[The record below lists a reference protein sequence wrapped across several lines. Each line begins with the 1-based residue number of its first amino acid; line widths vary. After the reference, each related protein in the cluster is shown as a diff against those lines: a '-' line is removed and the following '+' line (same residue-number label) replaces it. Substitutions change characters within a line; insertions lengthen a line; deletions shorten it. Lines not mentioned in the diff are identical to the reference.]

1 MMIDDENDYFNYDD
15 DNDNDH
21 ESEKRYLR
29 ILKHT
34 SITERRCPTISAA
47 YPIKKHVLRGANLHL
62 ICSNYA
68 ILIFLSILNSTNC
81 AFHSFLVT

>member
-1 MMIDDENDYFNYDD
+1 MMIDDDDENDYFNYDD

-47 YPIKKHVLRGANLHL
+47 YPIKNT
-62 ICSNYA
+62 
-68 ILIFLSILNSTNC
+68 F
-81 AFHSFLVT
+81 